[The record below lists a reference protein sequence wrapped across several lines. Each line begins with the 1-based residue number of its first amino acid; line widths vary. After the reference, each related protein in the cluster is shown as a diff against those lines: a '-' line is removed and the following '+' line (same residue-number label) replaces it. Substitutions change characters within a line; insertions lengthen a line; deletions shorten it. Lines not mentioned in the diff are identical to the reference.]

1 MFIFLTVFTSLII
14 IVGIA
19 LAYLLYKRNSYI
31 KLSLSQEEFRITLY
45 SIGDAVITTD
55 RQGHVKAMNHV
66 ASEMTGYNENDAK
79 GKKLE
84 SILNIVNE
92 ISGERIKDPSA
103 RVLEEGKVVGLSAN
117 SLLISKDGRKIPI
130 SDSGAPIRNANGEI
144 TGVVLV
150 FRDETADREKQ
161 RIIEESERKYRNL
174 FESTNDGLCLFRI
187 IRDKDGNAVD
197 SIILG
202 SNSRFEAL
210 SGEKEDDLISRKVS
224 ELQGGRHKKYLPAVF
239 GSLREDKKIFF
250 ETYNP
255 VTKKYLNINVYP
267 NATESFVMVM
277 QDITERKTSE
287 LRQKALYSVAESMLT
302 APSISELSNIII
314 EQLETVLKN
323 PEIKIELYGHIMKN
337 IPSLSFEGTKYAMQ
351 LDKPVEGSLQSYC
364 LQTGKTLI
372 VNNNDIE
379 KLRKDG
385 LITGKTEIFKSCLVM
400 PLLSNTVPMAILT
413 ISSKEENAFD
423 ESMIAFLGIIVNQ
436 ARTFIDRKAFE
447 DEIIKLSKGIIQ
459 SPVSIIITDKNSII
473 EYVNPKYL
481 QVTGLKSEDLIGKKY
496 SDIRNDFLPS
506 DSFEDMISTISDR
519 KEWTGELLST
529 GQNGEQIWES
539 IHVSP
544 IFDNKGNITHY
555 ISIRD
560 DITEEKNMIEK
571 LIIAKEKAEES
582 DRLKTS
588 FLANM
593 SHEVRT
599 PMNAII
605 GFAELIGFKD
615 ITQSDRLEY
624 SQIIKQRSFELLAI
638 IDDIIDVSRIETGKL
653 MMLKTEVNIREL
665 LVDIYNTANTIWR
678 ESGKSSVKLELIDD
692 EPEKAITIITDSG
705 RLRQIL
711 TNLIDNAFKFTE
723 EGVIKFGCM
732 NNADGNMLFY
742 VSDTGIGIPEDKQSV
757 IFERFRQVEEDYSR
771 KKGGIGLGLS
781 ICKGL
786 VELLEGNIWVKSAP
800 GKGSTFFFTIS
811 PGTTDQLEKE
821 EIKGKQMID
830 SKNKGIWLNKRLL
843 VIEDEPLNARYIINA
858 LEPSGINI
866 VHADTGSGA
875 IEMIRRDQHFDA
887 ILLDIRLP
895 DIDGFE
901 LARQMKSIN
910 GSFRIIAQTAYA
922 SEQYRTMCL
931 EAGCDDYLAKPYKVQ
946 DLFEIIGKYI

>member
-1 MFIFLTVFTSLII
+1 MHL
-14 IVGIA
+14 
-19 LAYLLYKRNSYI
+19 
-31 KLSLSQEEFRITLY
+31 
-45 SIGDAVITTD
+45 
-55 RQGHVKAMNHV
+55 
-66 ASEMTGYNENDAK
+66 
-79 GKKLE
+79 
-84 SILNIVNE
+84 
-92 ISGERIKDPSA
+92 
-103 RVLEEGKVVGLSAN
+103 
-117 SLLISKDGRKIPI
+117 
-130 SDSGAPIRNANGEI
+130 
-144 TGVVLV
+144 
-150 FRDETADREKQ
+150 
-161 RIIEESERKYRNL
+161 
-174 FESTNDGLCLFRI
+174 
-187 IRDKDGNAVD
+187 
-197 SIILG
+197 
-202 SNSRFEAL
+202 
-210 SGEKEDDLISRKVS
+210 
-224 ELQGGRHKKYLPAVF
+224 
-239 GSLREDKKIFF
+239 
-250 ETYNP
+250 
-255 VTKKYLNINVYP
+255 
-267 NATESFVMVM
+267 
-277 QDITERKTSE
+277 
-287 LRQKALYSVAESMLT
+287 
-302 APSISELSNIII
+302 
-314 EQLETVLKN
+314 
-323 PEIKIELYGHIMKN
+323 
-337 IPSLSFEGTKYAMQ
+337 
-351 LDKPVEGSLQSYC
+351 
-364 LQTGKTLI
+364 
-372 VNNNDIE
+372 
-379 KLRKDG
+379 
-385 LITGKTEIFKSCLVM
+385 
-400 PLLSNTVPMAILT
+400 
-413 ISSKEENAFD
+413 D
-423 ESMIAFLGIIVNQ
+423 ESMIAFLAIIVNQ
-436 ARTFIDRKAFE
+436 ARTFIDRKVFE
-447 DEIIKLSKGIIQ
+447 DEVIKLSKGIIQ
-459 SPVSIIITDKNSII
+459 SPVSIIITDKDNLI

-481 QVTGLKSEDLIGKKY
+481 QVTGFKSEDLIGKKY

-506 DSFEDMISTISDR
+506 DSFEDMISTISDS

-615 ITQSDRLEY
+615 ITESDRLEY

-638 IDDIIDVSRIETGKL
+638 IDDIIDVSRLETGKL
-653 MMLKTEVNIREL
+653 KMIKAEVNIREL
-665 LVDIYNTANTIWR
+665 LVDIYNTANTVWR
-678 ESGKSSVKLELIDD
+678 ESGKSRVNLELIDD

-723 EGVIKFGCM
+723 EGVIRIGCM
-732 NNADGNMLFY
+732 DNADGKMLFY

-781 ICKGL
+781 ICRGL
-786 VELLEGNIWVKSAP
+786 VDLLEGNIWVKSVP

-811 PGTTDQLEKE
+811 PGTSDQPEKE
-821 EIKGKQMID
+821 AIKSKQMID
-830 SKNKGIWLNKRLL
+830 NKNKGIWLNKRLL

-875 IEMIRRDQHFDA
+875 IEVIRRDQHFDA

-901 LARQMKSIN
+901 LARQIKNIN
-910 GSFRIIAQTAYA
+910 DNFIIIAQTAYA
-922 SEQYRTMCL
+922 SEQYRKLCL